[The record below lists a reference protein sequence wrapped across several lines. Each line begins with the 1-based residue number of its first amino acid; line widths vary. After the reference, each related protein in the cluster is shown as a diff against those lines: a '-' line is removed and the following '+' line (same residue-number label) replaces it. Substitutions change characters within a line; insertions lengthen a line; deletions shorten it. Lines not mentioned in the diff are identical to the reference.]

1 MKGDL
6 SSLYDF
12 VLENTPNKDGP
23 AYTQLTLI
31 GDRLSERPLS
41 IRGSQIGAAT
51 SVLDSPNRKREKK
64 KKAKK
69 DKKEANAKSEDIQLS
84 SQNAESKAEKKEKKR
99 ESKSVIE
106 SLPSNEV
113 SLVVKNHVLEIND
126 DTSGLSD

>member
-31 GDRLSERPLS
+31 GDRLSDRPLS
-41 IRGSQIGAAT
+41 IRESQIGAAN
-51 SVLDSPNRKREKK
+51 SVLDSPNRKRDKK

-99 ESKSVIE
+99 ESKSVPE
-106 SLPSNEV
+106 SLPSNEA
-113 SLVVKNHVLEIND
+113 SLLAKNHIHDLSD
-126 DTSGLSD
+126 SSGLSD

>member
-31 GDRLSERPLS
+31 CDRLSDRPLS
-41 IRGSQIGAAT
+41 IRGSQFGAAP
-51 SVLDSPNRKREKK
+51 SVMDSPIRKRDKK
-64 KKAKK
+64 KKSKK
-69 DKKEANAKSEDIQLS
+69 DKKETNAKSEDIQLS
-84 SQNAESKAEKKEKKR
+84 SQNAESKAEKKDKKR

-106 SLPSNEV
+106 SLPSNDA
-113 SLVVKNHVLEIND
+113 SLVAKGHVLD
-126 DTSGLSD
+126 LSSSSGLSD